1 MVPLGPLA
9 PLGPPGSDGPK
20 EDNFDDAVIIISTD
34 DAETMAPLA

>member
-9 PLGPPGSDGPK
+9 PLGPPSSDVPE
-20 EDNFDDAVIIISTD
+20 EDDFDDAVIIISTD